1 MAQKSFIIRY
11 WKGHNLE
18 KLNLPIIKSD
28 VFPAKSLSMEEYMKF
43 VNLNLQ
49 YTIDKKTVREQKKL
63 ALVNVPFLL

>member
-1 MAQKSFIIRY
+1 
-11 WKGHNLE
+11 
-18 KLNLPIIKSD
+18 
-28 VFPAKSLSMEEYMKF
+28 MEEYMKF